1 MTEITQI
8 YRKRHDSPRRHLE
21 QPEKLASLLLPALAK
36 AKNKANRVKCSNN
49 LGTISKAFNAYASD
63 DEGQTAHLS
72 YTFAPI
78 WNTSDHTRRAQAMGY
93 ENWSAPQRGNRWMQ
107 AFAIRQSLIK
117 LAVLASPCDQ
127 KATSRQ
133 RRFATK
139 TFDQWTAVSGGSI
152 RLGRVYQSYAIAMQ
166 GDLAASSTILA
177 LTRNV
182 RGDGGASREAYYTA
196 FGGTAQ
202 SDPRRNDH
210 QHRWIFPQYR
220 FVHWNNFGG
229 HKAQLR
235 FNMGNLEHG
244 NTFYGPGNN
253 DFSMTGLATGQGNWL
268 LGGGGTA
275 QGSDSE
281 FNDALRASDKNFNEG
296 DAVSKLPNLTVLR
309 PYSD

>member
-166 GDLAASSTILA
+166 GDLKASETILG

-182 RGDGGASREAYYTA
+182 RGGPWQDYYLA
-196 FGGTAQ
+196 NGNYPNDQ
-202 SDPRRNDH
+202 YDEPRWSYPHYPYRYVWH
-210 QHRWIFPQYR
+210 TYRAHLRLSSGQH
-220 FVHWNNFGG
+220 
-229 HKAQLR
+229 A
-235 FNMGNLEHG
+235 
-244 NTFYGPGNN
+244 NTFYGPGSN